1 MSDKMTK
8 KLETFLAAD
17 LPDDS
22 RILCSKKE
30 KRKSRKLKVLE
41 RAKRKRK
48 LMNEILDEKIEQE
61 PNNNEGKKPKTWG
74 AQEWTSKKLWAVF
87 FFNKRFLTE
96 I

>member
-61 PNNNEGKKPKTWG
+61 PNNNEGKKPKTWNG
-74 AQEWTSKKLWAVF
+74 RARNYGQF
-87 FFNKRFLTE
+87 FFQQTIFDRNLDF
-96 I
+96 